1 LAATTNTDTNGSPK
15 GVNLAAVI
23 AGTLGGVGSFAAGL
37 IAIYEFLKR
46 KKRREAGMR
55 EAGIGQAVSEVA

>member
-1 LAATTNTDTNGSPK
+1 M
-15 GVNLAAVI
+15 NLAAVI

-46 KKRREAGMR
+46 RRKRMEAGT
-55 EAGIGQAVSEVA
+55 GGAVSNVA